1 MMASDAQPPE
11 SNAMDN
17 VNSPPYL
24 QDNPISTA
32 NINTGELRSRSR
44 AAHTHMRRSDFY
56 EPSKANSSSSSRT
69 SATPSSCETVGIVG
83 SGMAGLVV
91 AFLLANDSQKRYDV
105 EILEVQDVLSLDSA
119 SFELPGPAEDSASAV
134 AQAPKSD
141 NPEFSSAR
149 VFGAAKDE
157 RLKDQKEEDDV
168 EGRRVDLPMR
178 AFAAGYYDNL
188 LKMYK
193 FLGVVFASPKFVY
206 SISFSRNNKKF
217 PSKTER
223 KDEKG
228 GAYFIHSSNN
238 HILPPI
244 RPAGVGVT
252 KYVFELLY
260 LLFWYLWF
268 TFACFWIPPKTTPL
282 PEKGKG
288 EGKRRRESSA
298 SDAKDSHFTPHA
310 HDPKSTTA
318 GSSETLRAYL
328 SRIGIPSY
336 YTTWYFLP
344 LMSSI
349 TTCTHEELLNFPASD
364 IIGYAWQTHRKP
376 HYTLTRGVK
385 QAEMRLSS
393 GLNVQYNHRVTK
405 VETLGSGRVRVHF
418 VANAGTKNRRAGTK
432 EYDRVIIATTP
443 DVVGRIFSPLS
454 LAMKVIPTTE
464 VRTVVHRDYG
474 GVGEV
479 SAYLRDCGR
488 LQKRGINSF
497 EPAKPIAS
505 SNGCVSASGPSTPVL
520 TAMHMVTE
528 TDASGISR
536 TESVHEHPANVLVTT
551 YALENRISE
560 EQILHSVY
568 FTRVLRTPASRD
580 IVNSLFSRSKSPA
593 ATLCKEKEKGKGA
606 VSVEG
611 WKNGDGN
618 VYLVGGWC
626 WDGMVLLEGCVVSAM
641 RVARELGVEVPWDG
655 SESES
660 EKED

>member
-1 MMASDAQPPE
+1 MVTSDAQPPE
-11 SNAMDN
+11 SIAIGNIH
-17 VNSPPYL
+17 SRPHL
-24 QDNPISTA
+24 QDSPISTA

-44 AAHTHMRRSDFY
+44 SVHTCMRRSDVY
-56 EPSKANSSSSSRT
+56 EHSKTNSSSSSR
-69 SATPSSCETVGIVG
+69 SSFTLSGCETVGIVG

-105 EILEVQDVLSLDSA
+105 EVLEVQDVLSLDSA
-119 SFELPGPAEDSASAV
+119 SFELPGSAEGPASA
-134 AQAPKSD
+134 ATQAPKSD
-141 NPEFSSAR
+141 DPEFSSAP
-149 VFGAAKDE
+149 VSGTAKDE
-157 RLKDQKEEDDV
+157 RMKDQREEDDEV

-206 SISFSRNNKKF
+206 SISFSRNNKNY

-223 KDEKG
+223 KDEK

-244 RPAGVGVT
+244 RPAGVGAS

-268 TFACFWIPPKTTPL
+268 TFACFWIPPKTTPPL

-288 EGKRRRESSA
+288 KGKGRRESSA
-298 SDAKDSHFTPHA
+298 SGAKDSHFTPHA

-336 YTTWYFLP
+336 YTALYFLP

-364 IIGYAWQTHRKP
+364 IVGYARQTHRKP

-385 QAEMRLSS
+385 QAEVRLAS
-393 GLNVQYNHRVTK
+393 GLNVKYNHRVTK
-405 VETLGSGRVRVHF
+405 VETIGSGRVRVHF
-418 VANAGTKNRRAGTK
+418 IANAGTKNKRVGAK

-443 DVVGRIFSPLS
+443 DVVGRIFGPLS
-454 LAMKVIPTTE
+454 LLMKVIPTTE

-488 LQKRGINSF
+488 LRKRGIRSF

-505 SNGCVSASGPSTPVL
+505 SNGCVSAPDPSTPVL

-528 TDASGISR
+528 TDASGTSR

-551 YALENRISE
+551 YALKDRISE
-560 EQILHSVY
+560 EQTLHSVR

-580 IVNSLFSRSKSPA
+580 IVNSLFSRSKSSA
-593 ATLCKEKEKGKGA
+593 ATQCKEKEMGKGA

-655 SESES
+655 S
-660 EKED
+660 

>member
-1 MMASDAQPPE
+1 M
-11 SNAMDN
+11 
-17 VNSPPYL
+17 
-24 QDNPISTA
+24 
-32 NINTGELRSRSR
+32 
-44 AAHTHMRRSDFY
+44 
-56 EPSKANSSSSSRT
+56 
-69 SATPSSCETVGIVG
+69 
-83 SGMAGLVV
+83 
-91 AFLLANDSQKRYDV
+91 
-105 EILEVQDVLSLDSA
+105 QDVLSLDSA
-119 SFELPGPAEDSASAV
+119 SFELPRSAESSASAA
-134 AQAPKSD
+134 AQAPKSKD
-141 NPEFSSAR
+141 SGLSSTP
-149 VFGAAKDE
+149 VPGAVKYE
-157 RLKDQKEEDDV
+157 GMKDQREEEDEV

-206 SISFSRNNKKF
+206 SISFSKNNKNC
-217 PSKTER
+217 PSETER

-244 RPAGVGVT
+244 RPAGVGAT

-268 TFACFWIPPKTTPL
+268 TFACFWIPPKTTTPL
-282 PEKGKG
+282 PGKG
-288 EGKRRRESSA
+288 RGKRRKDSSA
-298 SDAKDSHFTPHA
+298 SGAKNSHFTPHG

-328 SRIGIPSY
+328 SRIRIPSY

-364 IIGYAWQTHRKP
+364 IVGYARQTHRKP

-393 GLNVQYNHRVTK
+393 GLNVKYNHRVTK
-405 VETLGSGRVRVHF
+405 VETLSSGRVRVHF
-418 VANAGTKNRRAGTK
+418 VANAGTNNERIGVN

-454 LAMKVIPTTE
+454 LAMKIIPTTE
-464 VRTVVHRDYG
+464 VRTVVHRDYNG
-474 GVGEV
+474 ISEV
-479 SAYLRDCGR
+479 SAHLRHCAR
-488 LQKRGINSF
+488 LQKRGIRSF

-505 SNGCVSASGPSTPVL
+505 SNGYVSASGPSNPAL

-528 TDASGISR
+528 TDASGTSR

-560 EQILHSVY
+560 EQILHSVR

-580 IVNSLFSRSKSPA
+580 IVNSLFSRSKSPV
-593 ATLCKEKEKGKGA
+593 ATQYEKKEEGNGA
-606 VSVEG
+606 VSGEG

-641 RVARELGVEVPWDG
+641 RVARDLGVEVPWDG

-660 EKED
+660 ERKKVFSF

>member
-1 MMASDAQPPE
+1 
-11 SNAMDN
+11 MDN
-17 VNSPPYL
+17 INSQPHL

-32 NINTGELRSRSR
+32 NIKQGELRSRTRS
-44 AAHTHMRRSDFY
+44 AQTYMRRSDFH
-56 EPSKANSSSSSRT
+56 EQGKSNSSSSSH
-69 SATPSSCETVGIVG
+69 SSFTLSGCETVGIVG

-105 EILEVQDVLSLDSA
+105 EVLEVQDVLSLDSA
-119 SFELPGPAEDSASAV
+119 SFELPRFAEGSVSAA
-134 AQAPKSD
+134 AQAPGPNDSGF
-141 NPEFSSAR
+141 NSTS
-149 VFGAAKDE
+149 VSGAVKDE
-157 RLKDQKEEDDV
+157 IVKDQKEGEDEV

-206 SISFSRNNKKF
+206 SISFSRNNKNC

-223 KDEKG
+223 KDEKR

-244 RPAGVGVT
+244 RPAGVGAT

-268 TFACFWIPPKTTPL
+268 TFACFWIPPKTTMPL
-282 PEKGKG
+282 TKKGKG
-288 EGKRRRESSA
+288 KGGIESSA
-298 SDAKDSHFTPHA
+298 RGAKDNHLTPHA
-310 HDPKSTTA
+310 HDPTSA

-336 YTTWYFLP
+336 YTTWFFLP

-364 IIGYAWQTHRKP
+364 IIGYARQTYRKP

-393 GLNVQYNHRVTK
+393 GLNVKYNHRATK

-418 VANAGTKNRRAGTK
+418 VANAGTNNQRVGMN

-454 LAMKVIPTTE
+454 LAMKAIPTTE
-464 VRTVVHRDYG
+464 VRTVVHRDYSG
-474 GVGEV
+474 ISKV
-479 SAYLRDCGR
+479 SAHLRDCGR
-488 LQKRGINSF
+488 LQKRGIRSF

-505 SNGCVSASGPSTPVL
+505 SNGSVSASGSSTPVL

-528 TDASGISR
+528 TDASGTSR

-551 YALENRISE
+551 YALENSISE
-560 EQILHSVY
+560 EQVLHSVR

-580 IVNSLFSRSKSPA
+580 IVNSLFSRSKSPV
-593 ATLCKEKEKGKGA
+593 TTQCEEKEEWKGA
-606 VSVEG
+606 VSRKG

-655 SESES
+655 SGSAS
-660 EKED
+660 ARGYGFQL

>member
-1 MMASDAQPPE
+1 
-11 SNAMDN
+11 
-17 VNSPPYL
+17 V
-24 QDNPISTA
+24 
-32 NINTGELRSRSR
+32 
-44 AAHTHMRRSDFY
+44 
-56 EPSKANSSSSSRT
+56 
-69 SATPSSCETVGIVG
+69 
-83 SGMAGLVV
+83 
-91 AFLLANDSQKRYDV
+91 
-105 EILEVQDVLSLDSA
+105 
-119 SFELPGPAEDSASAV
+119 
-134 AQAPKSD
+134 
-141 NPEFSSAR
+141 
-149 VFGAAKDE
+149 KDE
-157 RLKDQKEEDDV
+157 RMKDQKEEEDEV

-206 SISFSRNNKKF
+206 SISFSRNNKNC
-217 PSKTER
+217 PSTTER

-244 RPAGVGVT
+244 RPAGVGAI
-252 KYVFELLY
+252 KYMFELLY
-260 LLFWYLWF
+260 LSFWYLWF
-268 TFACFWIPPKTTPL
+268 TFSCFWIPPKTMMPL
-282 PEKGKG
+282 TEEGKGKG
-288 EGKRRRESSA
+288 KGKRGIQSSA
-298 SDAKDSHFTPHA
+298 SGAKDSHLTPHA
-310 HDPKSTTA
+310 HDPRSTTA

-364 IIGYAWQTHRKP
+364 IVGYARQTHRKP

-393 GLNVQYNHRVTK
+393 GLNVKYNHRVTK
-405 VETLGSGRVRVHF
+405 VETLDSGRIRVHF
-418 VANAGTKNRRAGTK
+418 VTNAGTNNQRAGVN

-454 LAMKVIPTTE
+454 LAMKAIPTTE
-464 VRTVVHRDYG
+464 VRSVVHRDYG
-474 GVGEV
+474 GISEV
-479 SAYLRDCGR
+479 SAHLRDCGR
-488 LQKRGINSF
+488 LQKRGIRSF

-505 SNGCVSASGPSTPVL
+505 SNGSVSASGPSTPVL

-528 TDASGISR
+528 TDASGTSR
-536 TESVHEHPANVLVTT
+536 TESVHEHPANVLVST

-560 EQILHSVY
+560 EQILHSVR

-580 IVNSLFSRSKSPA
+580 IVNSLFSRSKSLVP
-593 ATLCKEKEKGKGA
+593 TQCEEKEKGKGA
-606 VSVEG
+606 VSGKG

-655 SESES
+655 SGSES
-660 EKED
+660 ARGYGLQL

>member
-1 MMASDAQPPE
+1 ML
-11 SNAMDN
+11 MD
-17 VNSPPYL
+17 V
-24 QDNPISTA
+24 Q
-32 NINTGELRSRSR
+32 
-44 AAHTHMRRSDFY
+44 
-56 EPSKANSSSSSRT
+56 
-69 SATPSSCETVGIVG
+69 
-83 SGMAGLVV
+83 
-91 AFLLANDSQKRYDV
+91 
-105 EILEVQDVLSLDSA
+105 QDVLSLDSA
-119 SFELPGPAEDSASAV
+119 SFELPKSAEGSVSAAV
-134 AQAPKSD
+134 QAPKSND
-141 NPEFSSAR
+141 TGFSFTPVS
-149 VFGAAKDE
+149 GAVKE
-157 RLKDQKEEDDV
+157 EILKDQKEEEDEV

-206 SISFSRNNKKF
+206 SISFSRNNKNC

-223 KDEKG
+223 KDEKR

-244 RPAGVGVT
+244 RPAGVGAT

-268 TFACFWIPPKTTPL
+268 TFACFWIPPKTTMPL
-282 PEKGKG
+282 TEKGKG
-288 EGKRRRESSA
+288 KGGIESSA
-298 SDAKDSHFTPHA
+298 RGAKDNHFTPHA
-310 HDPKSTTA
+310 HDPTTA

-364 IIGYAWQTHRKP
+364 IIGYARQTYRKP

-393 GLNVQYNHRVTK
+393 GLNVKYNHRVTK

-418 VANAGTKNRRAGTK
+418 IANAGTNNQRVGMN

-454 LAMKVIPTTE
+454 LAMKAIPTTE
-464 VRTVVHRDYG
+464 VRTTVHRDYSG
-474 GVGEV
+474 ISKV
-479 SAYLRDCGR
+479 SAHLRDCGR
-488 LQKRGINSF
+488 LQKRGIRSF

-505 SNGCVSASGPSTPVL
+505 SNGSVSASGSTPVL

-528 TDASGISR
+528 TDASGTSR

-551 YALENRISE
+551 YALENSISE
-560 EQILHSVY
+560 EQILHSVR

-580 IVNSLFSRSKSPA
+580 IVNSLFSRSKSA
-593 ATLCKEKEKGKGA
+593 VAMQCEKKEEWKGA
-606 VSVEG
+606 VSGKE

-655 SESES
+655 SGSES
-660 EKED
+660 ARGYGFQL